1 MRKYSVTK
9 SVNINMYI
17 HILLLLVIIQYYL
30 DVLHIVCY
38 N

>member
-17 HILLLLVIIQYYL
+17 HILLLFVDI
-30 DVLHIVCY
+30 HIVCY